1 MTKEEKRKIK
11 FLAKIELC
19 RNNFWYFCQC
29 LYSEVYKDEYKYLKE
44 WCMALQAFFLNGEV
58 QDVLIL
64 NAPPR
69 HCKSFTLQLFV
80 AWIIGINYLKGRL
93 GIRIVAACYNQDLS
107 IKFSTNVKNF
117 IKARQSPTQSFISFA
132 DVFPGCTIMK
142 GKDTKEEWSIV
153 GAPESTFLST
163 SPNGSSTGFGCDVL
177 IIDDMYK
184 SIYDL
189 YSKSY
194 QDSLYTFVFNTLK
207 TRFENEKKTIVGM
220 TRWGKE
226 DICGK
231 IIEKTKP
238 EKLYMYKYKALQDD
252 GTMLNPSI
260 LDLEEYHN
268 ISETMTPDAFL
279 ANYQQEFVSREGALY
294 KNLKTYAKKELPEK
308 DENGKIYQHPVYCVA
323 DLADKGTD
331 FLCAI
336 FYTVFRDYIYIL
348 DVYYTD
354 KQMAETEEEF
364 ARKLLENKCIYLLAE
379 SNNGGETYIR
389 NVAKIYAALGGK
401 QCQFN
406 TYFQK
411 LNKESRIQSQ
421 VSWIEK
427 NVFLPEMWA
436 VLFPKFYVDLSDFQ
450 SEFKKNKHDD
460 CADAITILGD
470 CYNKANIRRPAY
482 ISSY

>member
-1 MTKEEKRKIK
+1 MTKEEKKKIK
-11 FLAKIELC
+11 FLAKIQMC
-19 RNNFWYFCQC
+19 RVDFWFFCHC
-29 LYSEVYKDEYKYLKE
+29 ILPDIYRDDCEYLKE
-44 WCMALQAFFLNGEV
+44 WCKALQDFYLNGKV
-58 QDVLIL
+58 QDTLVL

-69 HCKSFTLQLFV
+69 HCKSLTLQLFV
-80 AWIIGINYLKGRL
+80 AWLIGISYLKGRYN
-93 GIRIVAACYNQDLS
+93 IRIVAACYNQDLS
-107 IKFSTNVKNF
+107 IKFSLNVKNF
-117 IKARQSPTQSFISFA
+117 MKARQSPTMSYISFL
-132 DVFPGCTIMK
+132 DVFPGCTIQK
-142 GKDTKEEWSIV
+142 GKDTKEEWSV
-153 GAPESTFLST
+153 NGSSESTFLST
-163 SPNGSSTGFGCDVL
+163 SPNGSSTGFGCDIL

-194 QDSLYTFVFNTLK
+194 QESLYTFVFNTLK
-207 TRFENEKKTIVGM
+207 TRFEHEKKTIVGM

-238 EKLYMYKYKALQDD
+238 EKIEIYTYKALQDD
-252 GTMLNPSI
+252 GTMLNEGVLSR
-260 LDLEEYHN
+260 EEYDN
-268 ISETMTPDAFL
+268 IAETMTPDAFL
-279 ANYQQEFVSREGALY
+279 ANYQQAFVSREGALY
-294 KNLKTYAKKELPEK
+294 KNLKTYSKSELPEQD
-308 DENGKIYQHPVYCVA
+308 DEGKYYQHPIYCVA

-331 FLCAI
+331 YLCAI
-336 FYTVFRDYIYIL
+336 FYTVFKGYYYII
-348 DVYYTD
+348 DVYYTN
-354 KQMAETEEEF
+354 KQMAETETEF
-364 ARKLLENKCIYLLAE
+364 AKRILQNNCVYLLAE

-389 NVAKIYAALGGK
+389 NVARIYAELGGK

-411 LNKESRIQSQ
+411 INKESRIQSQ

-450 SEFKKNKHDD
+450 TEFKKNKHDD

-470 CYNKANIRRPAY
+470 CYNKTKNVLPAY
-482 ISSY
+482 ITSY